1 MKVLPLHTI
10 KAVFTIMFVVVF
22 TSINFAQEVSED
34 SIKEIDSMASKM
46 FTDMNNRDYDAIIEM
61 THPKVFDLVPKETM
75 VSVFKSTLEGNSEF
89 SIEIPKQIPEYKIS
103 DVFKDEEGGSD
114 YAFVS
119 YDMEMSMTFNNES
132 FDEETKETMVKMMK
146 MQGMDA
152 EFVSDKTVH
161 LNMLNRMTILIK
173 DESTNNKWAMI
184 NYDPDSPLFFQLLSA
199 TVIEKAKSYYQDLM
213 IAQKKKD

>member
-10 KAVFTIMFVVVF
+10 KAVFTVMFVVVF
-22 TSINFAQEVSED
+22 TSINFAQEVSD
-34 SIKEIDSMASKM
+34 DTIKEIDSMASKM

-61 THPKVFDLVPKETM
+61 THPKVFDIVPKETM

-103 DVFKDEEGGSD
+103 DVFKDKEGGSD
-114 YAFVS
+114 YAFIS
-119 YDMEMSMTFNNES
+119 YDMEMSMTFNNEI
-132 FDEETKETMVKMMK
+132 FDEDTKETMVKMMK

>member
-1 MKVLPLHTI
+1 MKLQSIQKNRIAFTLLF
-10 KAVFTIMFVVVF
+10 VFAY
-22 TSINFAQEVSED
+22 SITCFAQSTTD
-34 SIKEIDSMASKM
+34 KAKEIDSLASKM
-46 FTDMNNRDYDAIIEM
+46 FVDMNNRDYDAIIEM

-75 VSVFKSTLEGNSEF
+75 VSVLKSTIEGNSEF
-89 SIEIPKQIPEYKIS
+89 SVEIPEQIPDYKIS
-103 DVFKDEEGGSD
+103 DIYKDDEGDSE
-114 YAFVS
+114 YVFVS

-161 LNMLNRMTILIK
+161 LNMLNRMTLLIK

-213 IAQKKKD
+213 IAQKKED

>member
-10 KAVFTIMFVVVF
+10 KAVFTVMFVVVF

-89 SIEIPKQIPEYKIS
+89 SIEIPEQIPEYTIS
-103 DVFKDEEGGSD
+103 NIFNDEEGGSD

-132 FDEETKETMVKMMK
+132 FDEDTKETMVKMMK
-146 MQGMDA
+146 MQGMEA

>member
-10 KAVFTIMFVVVF
+10 KAVFTVLFVVVF
-22 TSINFAQEVSED
+22 TSINFAQEVSD
-34 SIKEIDSMASKM
+34 DTIKEIDSMASKM

-61 THPKVFDLVPKETM
+61 THPKVFDIVPKETM

-119 YDMEMSMTFNNES
+119 YDMEMSMTFNNET
-132 FDEETKETMVKMMK
+132 FDEDTKETMVKMMK

-152 EFVSDKTVH
+152 EFVSDNTVH

>member
-1 MKVLPLHTI
+1 
-10 KAVFTIMFVVVF
+10 
-22 TSINFAQEVSED
+22 
-34 SIKEIDSMASKM
+34 
-46 FTDMNNRDYDAIIEM
+46 
-61 THPKVFDLVPKETM
+61 
-75 VSVFKSTLEGNSEF
+75 
-89 SIEIPKQIPEYKIS
+89 
-103 DVFKDEEGGSD
+103 
-114 YAFVS
+114 
-119 YDMEMSMTFNNES
+119 MEMSMTFNNES

-152 EFVSDKTVH
+152 EFISDKTVH

>member
-10 KAVFTIMFVVVF
+10 KAVFTVMFVVVF

-103 DVFKDEEGGSD
+103 DIFKDEEGGSD

>member
-10 KAVFTIMFVVVF
+10 KAVFTVMFVVVF

-61 THPKVFDLVPKETM
+61 THPKVFDIVPKETM

>member
-1 MKVLPLHTI
+1 MKVLPSHTI
-10 KAVFTIMFVVVF
+10 KAVFTVMFVVVF
-22 TSINFAQEVSED
+22 TSINFAQEGLD
-34 SIKEIDSMASKM
+34 DTIKEIDSMASKM

-61 THPKVFDLVPKETM
+61 THPKVFDIVPKETM

-103 DVFKDEEGGSD
+103 DIFKDEEGGSD

-119 YDMEMSMTFNNES
+119 YDMEMSMTFNNET
-132 FDEETKETMVKMMK
+132 FDEDTKETMVKMMK

>member
-10 KAVFTIMFVVVF
+10 KAVFTVMFVVVF

-61 THPKVFDLVPKETM
+61 THPKVFDIVPKETM

-103 DVFKDEEGGSD
+103 DIFKDEEGGSD

-119 YDMEMSMTFNNES
+119 YDMEMSMTFNNET
-132 FDEETKETMVKMMK
+132 FDEDTKEAMVKMMK

-152 EFVSDKTVH
+152 EFVSNKTVH

>member
-10 KAVFTIMFVVVF
+10 KAVFTVMFVVVF

>member
-1 MKVLPLHTI
+1 MKALPLHTI
-10 KAVFTIMFVVVF
+10 KAVFTVMFVVVF

-46 FTDMNNRDYDAIIEM
+46 FTNMNNRDYDAIIEM
-61 THPKVFDLVPKETM
+61 THPKVFDIVPKETM
-75 VSVFKSTLEGNSEF
+75 VSVFKSTFEGNSEF

-103 DVFKDEEGGSD
+103 DIFKDEEGGSD

-119 YDMEMSMTFNNES
+119 YDMEMSMTFNNET
-132 FDEETKETMVKMMK
+132 FDEDTKETMVKMMK

-152 EFVSDKTVH
+152 EFVSNKTVH

>member
-152 EFVSDKTVH
+152 EFISDKTVH